1 MPAQSI
7 SRLFAQLRQSAP
19 ADPTTDAGLLDR
31 FLSTR
36 DEAAFTTLVHR
47 HAPMV
52 LGVCRRIL
60 GNEADAEDAC
70 QATFLVFVRK
80 ARSIRPR
87 GMLGAWLHGVAR
99 NTARRA
105 RLMAARRQRYEA
117 DAAAAA
123 RPRALDPELRE
134 LIDRELDRLPG
145 RCKAAI
151 VLCDLEGLTR
161 DEAADRLGW
170 PVGTVASRLARGRQL
185 LAGRL
190 TRSGFAGSA
199 GTGAVLFDSVVA
211 EGCPPRLIERMV
223 RITNGGHSVAS
234 PSVLALT
241 QGVLRT
247 MTLQRLSLVAT
258 GLFIAAGLILA
269 ARTAMPSASA
279 QAPVAAAARIAS
291 AVPVKDS
298 DESITVQKVPPVVV
312 KTSPAAGADDVDP
325 AVSEI
330 KITFSKEMADQSW
343 SWVQL
348 SDESF
353 PKSVGDTPI
362 HYEKDKRTCV
372 MKVKLE
378 PGKTYAIWLNNEQ
391 YTNFKDAD
399 GRSAVPY
406 LLVFKTKKAD

>member
-19 ADPTTDAGLLDR
+19 ADPTTDAALLDR
-31 FLSTR
+31 FLGSR
-36 DEAAFTTLVHR
+36 DEGAFTTLVHR

-87 GMLGAWLHGVAR
+87 GMVGGWLYGVAR

-105 RLMAARRQRYEA
+105 RLMAARRRQHEA
-117 DAAAAA
+117 EA
-123 RPRALDPELRE
+123 RPFPRASGVDEELRE
-134 LIDRELDRLPG
+134 VIDRALERLPA

-161 DEAADRLGW
+161 DEAARRLGW
-170 PVGTVASRLARGRQL
+170 PAGTVASRLARGRRL

-190 TRSGFAGSA
+190 TRAGVGASVVVGAALVGSA
-199 GTGAVLFDSVVA
+199 SAV
-211 EGCPPRLIERMV
+211 PPRVIDQL
-223 RITNGGHSVAS
+223 HSLAKCGQVAAS
-234 PSVLALT
+234 PAVLALT
-241 QGVLRT
+241 HGVLRT
-247 MTLQRLSLVAT
+247 MTLQRLSLVAA
-258 GLFIAAGLILA
+258 GVFLAAGLILA
-269 ARTAMPSASA
+269 VRTAMPSASA
-279 QAPVAAAARIAS
+279 QAPVAAAVRVA
-291 AVPVKDS
+291 AVIPVKDG
-298 DESITVQKVPPVVV
+298 DDSITVQNLPPVVV
-312 KTSPAAGADDVDP
+312 KTAPSAGADDVDP

-330 KITFSKEMADQSW
+330 KVTFSKEMTDQSW
-343 SWVQL
+343 SWSQL

-353 PKSVGDTPI
+353 PKTLGDKPI

-378 PGKTYAIWLNNEQ
+378 PGKTYAIWLNSEKF
-391 YTNFKDAD
+391 TNFKDAD
-399 GRSAVPY
+399 GRSAIPY
-406 LLVFKTKKAD
+406 LLVFKTKKTD